1 MPAPALAADVRP
13 SIGLRIAPDCGTVAA
28 RTERSRGTRPVD
40 ERDVDEGLYEAQ
52 AILPRRPWEAVSG
65 GEAAA
70 HAAADTGAIGSTVHV
85 VKAPRALLDA
95 VERFVSIRAHGYRR
109 LPDEDSATA
118 EHAALAA
125 ALRAVFDAE
134 GPLHFVGQQV
144 EPPGRETLTL
154 NEDTR
159 RYIGLHVDSWD
170 PLDVGERHAARNRMS
185 LNLGPV
191 PRWFLYIPMTLPE
204 VAERVAAR
212 TGRVFGGRGDPT
224 PMARRFMALEPDAA
238 VIRCRIEPGEAYIA
252 PTENAIHDGSSGDA
266 AGLGRHFTVLGR
278 IRPR

>member
-1 MPAPALAADVRP
+1 MPALAADLLP
-13 SIGLRIAPDCGTVAA
+13 SIGLRVARECGTVAA
-28 RTERSRGTRPVD
+28 RAEKSRGTRPAD
-40 ERDVDEGLYEAQ
+40 DRDVYDGLYETQ
-52 AILPRRPWEAVSG
+52 AWLPRRPWEALPA

-85 VKAPRALLDA
+85 VKVPGALIEA

-109 LPDEDSATA
+109 QPDADTASA

-125 ALRAVFDAE
+125 AIRAVFRTE
-134 GPLHFVGQQV
+134 GALHFVGQQV
-144 EPPGRETLTL
+144 EPPGRDTLTL
-154 NEDTR
+154 NEETR

-170 PLDVGERHAARNRMS
+170 PLDIAERHAARNRMS
-185 LNLGPV
+185 INLGPV
-191 PRWFLYIPMTLPE
+191 PRWYCYIPLTLPE
-204 VAERVAAR
+204 VAARVAAR
-212 TGRVFGGRGDPT
+212 TGRVFGGPGDPT
-224 PMARRFMALEPDAA
+224 PMARRFMALEPDIA

-252 PTENAIHDGSSGDA
+252 PTENTIHDGSSADA